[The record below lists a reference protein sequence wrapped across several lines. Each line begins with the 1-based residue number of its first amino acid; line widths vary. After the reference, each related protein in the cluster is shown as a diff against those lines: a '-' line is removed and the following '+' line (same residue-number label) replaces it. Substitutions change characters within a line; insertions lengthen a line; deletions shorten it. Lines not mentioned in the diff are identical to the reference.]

1 MGVCDEQPHLWDEL
15 TLLVQAQLAR
25 GTVFIIPDDNA
36 ELPEPSV
43 DAIAIVDCLCKD
55 KPLFVVEPASVG
67 EPTEESE

>member
-25 GTVFIIPDDNA
+25 GTLFILPDTDA
-36 ELPEPSV
+36 EVPEPSIDV
-43 DAIAIVDCLCKD
+43 IAIVDCLCKD
-55 KPLFVVEPASVG
+55 KLLFVVEPISLG